1 LLPRDQR
8 SKRSAK
14 LVNGAVAVIHDFDI
28 GHPRFSFD
36 AYGGVA
42 CGPRMLEQMSSP
54 PGRYFVL
61 DPAAVLPLPCL
72 QTGRRAGVA
81 AITAGLDDRP
91 LAASPC
97 LTARLLARTRAAAV
111 S

>member
-1 LLPRDQR
+1 M
-8 SKRSAK
+8 
-14 LVNGAVAVIHDFDI
+14 VHDFDI

-36 AYGGVA
+36 AYDGVA
-42 CGPRMLEQMSSP
+42 CGPGLLGRMSRP
-54 PGRYFVL
+54 PGRYFIL

-91 LAASPC
+91 LDGQPVPDGP
-97 LTARLLARTRAAAV
+97 LPEPGRTRRRHHDRRPTSAV
-111 S
+111 SC